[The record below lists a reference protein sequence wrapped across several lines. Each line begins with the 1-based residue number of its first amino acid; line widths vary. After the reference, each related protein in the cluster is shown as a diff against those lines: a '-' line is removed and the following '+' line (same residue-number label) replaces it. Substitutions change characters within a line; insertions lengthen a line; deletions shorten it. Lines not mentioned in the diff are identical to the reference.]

1 MHSKSYKIKIMINDG
16 ADEVIKK
23 LFDSLKSRY
32 QNDLES
38 MRSSEFVFDY
48 VQLLYYKCHK
58 INLNRGRSYIDS
70 TDWIINKN
78 AAINPTNKKDNKCF
92 QYAVTVVL
100 SNEEIKKDPQIIK
113 KIKQLINKYNWEGI
127 NYPSEKDDW
136 KNIFSEYCYFY

>member
-1 MHSKSYKIKIMINDG
+1 MINDG

-136 KNIFSEYCYFY
+136 KNIFSDYCYFY